1 VSHGRRGQAA
11 ESGFV
16 VMSHSPFLTRVL
28 EATNAHDVERIAGCF
43 TPDYVNE
50 TPCHPNRG
58 FVGNEQVRR
67 NWTGI
72 LAAIPDLVTTV
83 VAEVVTGDEVWS
95 EWEMR
100 GTHLDG
106 NPHLMR
112 GVMVFGVVG
121 DQARS
126 CRFYLE
132 PVVTDEMSADAF
144 IATLGPG
151 GVP

>member
-1 VSHGRRGQAA
+1 
-11 ESGFV
+11 
-16 VMSHSPFLTRVL
+16 MKHSAFLARVL
-28 EATNAHDVERIAGCF
+28 EATNAHDVERIADCF

-72 LAAIPDLVTTV
+72 LAAVPDIVAAV
-83 VAEVVTGDEVWS
+83 VAEVVAGDQVWS
-95 EWEMR
+95 EWEMH
-100 GTHLDG
+100 GTRRDG
-106 NPHLMR
+106 TAHLMR

-132 PVVTDEMSADAF
+132 PVVTDEMSAEGF
-144 IATLGPG
+144 VATLGTG
-151 GVP
+151 GAP

>member
-1 VSHGRRGQAA
+1 
-11 ESGFV
+11 
-16 VMSHSPFLTRVL
+16 MKHSAFLARVL
-28 EATNAHDVERIAGCF
+28 EATNAHDVERIADCF

-72 LAAIPDLVTTV
+72 LAAVPDLMAAV
-83 VAEVVTGDEVWS
+83 VAEVVNADQVWS
-95 EWEMR
+95 EWEMH
-100 GTHLDG
+100 GTALDG
-106 NPHLMR
+106 TAHLMR
-112 GVMVFGVVG
+112 GVIVFGVVG

-132 PVVTDEMSADAF
+132 PVVTDEMSAERF
-144 IATLGPG
+144 VATLGTG
-151 GVP
+151 GPP

>member
-1 VSHGRRGQAA
+1 
-11 ESGFV
+11 
-16 VMSHSPFLTRVL
+16 MKHSPFLARVL

-72 LAAIPDLVTTV
+72 LAAVPDLVASL
-83 VAEVVTGDEVWS
+83 VAEAVVGDQVWS
-95 EWEMR
+95 EWEMH
-100 GTHLDG
+100 GTRRDG
-106 NPHLMR
+106 TAHLMR

-132 PVVTDEMSADAF
+132 PVVTDELSAEGF
-144 IATLGPG
+144 VATLGTDGAP
-151 GVP
+151 